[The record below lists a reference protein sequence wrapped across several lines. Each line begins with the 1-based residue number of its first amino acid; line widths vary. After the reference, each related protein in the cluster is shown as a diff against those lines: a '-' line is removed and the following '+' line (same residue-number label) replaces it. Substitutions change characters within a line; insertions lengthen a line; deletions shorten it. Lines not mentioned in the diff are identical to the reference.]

1 MMNEVRMTLR
11 LPQDLRDRLS
21 AHAKSERRSLNSE
34 LIYMLEVALRTAGAD
49 TESPGDDSAPP
60 APLHGKPDSSPA

>member
-34 LIYMLEVALRTAGAD
+34 LVYMLEVGLRATGVDA
-49 TESPGDDSAPP
+49 ESPGGDSTSP
-60 APLHGKPDSSPA
+60 APLRGKPDSSPA